1 MADAEEFIS
10 KLKEIGLNEA
20 EKFVLVEEASVD
32 PHINFLEFSGMKITA
47 RKSGD
52 DVILNGTTYSVGH
65 RASIEGPFR
74 AQETKTFSLNGSLGF
89 TEVFDSL
96 VEQLLE
102 KDSQVPAQTSNDK
115 PVDRN
120 LWETR
125 IERGR
130 RFGQKLFG

>member
-1 MADAEEFIS
+1 MTDAEEFIS
-10 KLKEIGLNEA
+10 KLKEIGLNEG

>member
-10 KLKEIGLNEA
+10 KLKEIGLNEG

-102 KDSQVPAQTSNDK
+102 KDSRVPAQTGNDK

-120 LWETR
+120 LWESR

-130 RFGQKLFG
+130 QFGEELFG

>member
-10 KLKEIGLNEA
+10 KLKEIGLNEG
-20 EKFVLVEEASVD
+20 EKFVLVEEASAD

-74 AQETKTFSLNGSLGF
+74 AQ
-89 TEVFDSL
+89 
-96 VEQLLE
+96 
-102 KDSQVPAQTSNDK
+102 
-115 PVDRN
+115 
-120 LWETR
+120 
-125 IERGR
+125 
-130 RFGQKLFG
+130 

>member
-10 KLKEIGLNEA
+10 KLKEIGLNEG

-96 VEQLLE
+96 VEELLE
-102 KDSQVPAQTSNDK
+102 KDSRVPAQTGNDK

-120 LWETR
+120 LWESR

-130 RFGQKLFG
+130 QFGEELFG

>member
-1 MADAEEFIS
+1 MADAEEFVF
-10 KLKEIGLNEA
+10 KMAETGLNEG
-20 EKFVLVEEASVD
+20 EEIVLVEEASVD
-32 PHINFLEFSGMKITA
+32 PHIDFLEFSGMKITA

-52 DVILNGTTYSVGH
+52 DVILNGTTYPVGH

-96 VEQLLE
+96 VEELLE
-102 KDSQVPAQTSNDK
+102 KDSQVPTQTSNDK

-130 RFGQKLFG
+130 RFGERLFG

>member
-10 KLKEIGLNEA
+10 KLKEIGLNEG
-20 EKFVLVEEASVD
+20 EKFVLVEEASAD

-130 RFGQKLFG
+130 RFGQKLFS

>member
-10 KLKEIGLNEA
+10 KLKEIGLNEG

-102 KDSQVPAQTSNDK
+102 KDSQVLAQTSNDK

-130 RFGQKLFG
+130 RFGQKLFS

>member
-10 KLKEIGLNEA
+10 KLKEIGLNEG

-32 PHINFLEFSGMKITA
+32 PHINFLEFSGRKITA

>member
-1 MADAEEFIS
+1 MTDAEEFIS
-10 KLKEIGLNEA
+10 KLKEIGLNEG

-32 PHINFLEFSGMKITA
+32 PHIDFLEFSGMKITA

>member
-10 KLKEIGLNEA
+10 KLKETGLNEG
-20 EKFVLVEEASVD
+20 EEIVLVEEASVD
-32 PHINFLEFSGMKITA
+32 PHIDFLEFSGMKITA
-47 RKSGD
+47 GKSGD
-52 DVILNGTTYSVGH
+52 DVTLNGTTYSVGH

-89 TEVFDSL
+89 TEAFDSF
-96 VEQLLE
+96 VEELLE

-120 LWETR
+120 LWRSR
-125 IERGR
+125 IEHGR
-130 RFGQKLFG
+130 LFGEELFG

>member
-1 MADAEEFIS
+1 MADEEEFIS
-10 KLKEIGLNEA
+10 KLKETGLNA
-20 EKFVLVEEASVD
+20 GEKVILVHDAAVD
-32 PHINFLEFSGMKITA
+32 PAIDFLKFSGMKITA

-52 DVILNGTTYSVGH
+52 DVILNGITYPAGVRTSV
-65 RASIEGPFR
+65 EGPFR
-74 AQETKTFSLNGSLGF
+74 AQETKTFSLNGTLGF
-89 TEVFDSL
+89 TEVFDSF
-96 VEQLLE
+96 VEELLE

-130 RFGQKLFG
+130 RFGEELFG

>member
-10 KLKEIGLNEA
+10 KLKEIGLNEG

-52 DVILNGTTYSVGH
+52 DVILNGTTYSVWH

>member
-10 KLKEIGLNEA
+10 KLKEIGLNEG